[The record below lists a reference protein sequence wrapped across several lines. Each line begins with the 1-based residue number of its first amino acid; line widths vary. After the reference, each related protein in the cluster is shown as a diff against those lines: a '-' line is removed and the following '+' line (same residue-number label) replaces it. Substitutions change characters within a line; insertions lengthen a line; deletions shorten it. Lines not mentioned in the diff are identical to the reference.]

1 MANLFLSLR
10 GEGSFCK
17 SGCFSEAGFLIPE
30 ESSFSCSSVVGSG
43 DSGKLVSVLI
53 LPGSSK
59 STADIPSHI
68 SLCLL
73 SFPKLAGVYIW
84 GPSVI
89 LASHDNCT
97 GACFFSLPH
106 VDVSYLDLFSNLTLV
121 CNLLMLFYPW
131 SCRYFYLDVTSNP
144 LLSIK
149 VSVEGFLLVK
159 QDYEHRKVAT

>member
-10 GEGSFCK
+10 GKGSFCK

-30 ESSFSCSSVVGSG
+30 ESSFSCSSVVCSG

-59 STADIPSHI
+59 STADNPSHI
-68 SLCLL
+68 LLCLL
-73 SFPKLAGVYIW
+73 SFPRLAGVYIW

-97 GACFFSLPH
+97 GASFFSLPH
-106 VDVSYLDLFSNLTLV
+106 VDVSYLDLFS
-121 CNLLMLFYPW
+121 LMLFYPR

-159 QDYEHRKVAT
+159 QDYEHQR